1 MRDPATIVGNST
13 GWAPFVCER
22 WRAERVRE
30 VSGLAQHP
38 YLPADGQAELVPPS
52 FLSAQY
58 VDAFALG
65 IPDAPARLNGG
76 NACRW
81 LADVRVGDALERS
94 STVIDAE
101 TKHGRTGRLEL
112 YTIET
117 LYRRAGS
124 RAEAARLRYTAIRRY
139 PESPAGPPAPSTA
152 TGARSAAAG
161 RPTGTELPEDAV
173 RVFSTTVSSRD
184 VVRYAVATDDLY
196 EAHYDES
203 FARASGLPGTIV
215 HGLLKM
221 AWLAR
226 GALEYGGTGSVLR
239 ELSASYRGMDL
250 VGADFTVW
258 VGPDPAGGGDGGT
271 RLRLYGQSQGGPL
284 STVGTAL
291 LEPAPAA
298 SSASAALRPDPDRVR
313 TQTRSQTQEEE

>member
-1 MRDPATIVGNST
+1 VDTPSSVVGNST
-13 GWAPFVCER
+13 GWEPFVCQR

-30 VSGLAQHP
+30 VSGLAQEP
-38 YLPADGQAELVPPS
+38 YLPTDGEPELVPPS

-76 NACRW
+76 NRCRW
-81 LADVRVGDALERS
+81 QEDVRVGDALERC
-94 STVIDAE
+94 STVVDAQ
-101 TKHGRTGRLEL
+101 TKTGRTGRLEI

-117 LYRRAGS
+117 TYRRADS
-124 RAEAARLRYTAIRRY
+124 RAEVARLWYTAIRRY
-139 PESPAGPPAPSTA
+139 PQGETQPTRPPSGPADGTA
-152 TGARSAAAG
+152 VPEGA
-161 RPTGTELPEDAV
+161 TK
-173 RVFSTTVSSRD
+173 VFTTTVTPRG
-184 VVRYAVATDDLY
+184 VVKYAVATEDLY

-226 GALEYGGTGSVLR
+226 GALEYSGAGSVVR

-250 VGADFTVW
+250 VGEPFTVW
-258 VGPDPAGGGDGGT
+258 VAPDPDA
-271 RLRLYGQSQGGPL
+271 RSLRLYGQSSNGAV
-284 STVGTAL
+284 STTGTAL
-291 LEPAPAA
+291 IEPK
-298 SSASAALRPDPDRVR
+298 
-313 TQTRSQTQEEE
+313 E

>member
-1 MRDPATIVGNST
+1 MRDPSTIVGNST

-22 WRAERVRE
+22 WRAERVRQ

-65 IPDAPARLNGG
+65 VPDAPARLNGG

-81 LADVRVGDALERS
+81 LADVRVGDALVRN

-101 TKHGRTGRLEL
+101 VKNGRTGRLEI

-117 LYRRAGS
+117 VYRRADTPV
-124 RAEAARLRYTAIRRY
+124 EVARLRYTAIRRY
-139 PESPAGPPAPSTA
+139 PESSAVPPAPSTA
-152 TGARSAAAG
+152 AGARPAAAG
-161 RPTGTELPEDAV
+161 RPTGAELPGDAV
-173 RVFSTTVSSRD
+173 RVFSATVSSRD
-184 VVRYAVATDDLY
+184 VVQYAVATDDLY

-203 FARASGLPGTIV
+203 YARASGLPGTIV
-215 HGLLKM
+215 HGLLKL

-258 VGPDPAGGGDGGT
+258 VEPDPAGGDGGT
-271 RLRLYGQSQGGPL
+271 RLRLYGQSQGGPV

-298 SSASAALRPDPDRVR
+298 SASTALRPDPDRAV
-313 TQTRSQTQEEE
+313 TQTRSPTQEEE

>member
-1 MRDPATIVGNST
+1 MHDPSTIVGNST

-22 WRAERVRE
+22 WRAEQVRE
-30 VSGLAQHP
+30 VSGLAQYP
-38 YLPADGQAELVPPS
+38 YLPADGHAELVPPS

-81 LADVRVGDALERS
+81 LAEVRVGDALERD

-101 TKHGRTGRLEL
+101 VKNGRTGRLEL

-117 LYRRAGS
+117 VYRRADS
-124 RAEAARLRYTAIRRY
+124 RAEVARLRYTAIRRF
-139 PESPAGPPAPSTA
+139 PESPTASTAPSTT
-152 TGARSAAAG
+152 TGSRPTAGG
-161 RPTGTELPEDAV
+161 RPTGAELPGGAT

-184 VVRYAVATDDLY
+184 VVRYAVATEDLY

-203 FARASGLPGTIV
+203 YARASGLPGTIV

-271 RLRLYGQSQGGPL
+271 RLRLYGQSQGGAV
-284 STVGTAL
+284 STVGTAV
-291 LEPAPAA
+291 LEPPPAAPASVA
-298 SSASAALRPDPDRVR
+298 VRAGLDRAR

>member
-1 MRDPATIVGNST
+1 MHDPSAIVGNST

-30 VSGLAQHP
+30 VSGLVQHP
-38 YLPADGQAELVPPS
+38 YLPVDGRAELVPPS

-58 VDAFALG
+58 VDAFDLG

-81 LADVRVGDALERS
+81 LADVRVGEALERN
-94 STVIDAE
+94 STVVDVE
-101 TKHGRTGRLEL
+101 VKRGRTGRLEL

-117 LYRRAGS
+117 VYRRTADS
-124 RAEAARLRYTAIRRY
+124 RAEVAKLRYTAIRRF
-139 PESPAGPPAPSTA
+139 PQSPTAPSA
-152 TGARSAAAG
+152 SPGPRPTGNG
-161 RPTGTELPEDAV
+161 RPTGAELPEGAT
-173 RVFSTTVSSRD
+173 RVFTATVSPRD
-184 VVRYAVATDDLY
+184 VVRYAVATEDLY

-203 FARASGLPGTIV
+203 AARASGLPGTIV
-215 HGLLKM
+215 HGLLKL

-250 VGADFTVW
+250 VKDDFTVW
-258 VGPDPAGGGDGGT
+258 VAPEPAGTGATGT
-271 RLRLYGQSQGGPL
+271 RLHLFGQSRGGAI
-284 STVGTAL
+284 STVGTAVV
-291 LEPAPAA
+291 EPVPTSSI
-298 SSASAALRPDPDRVR
+298 SSAAGASPDRAR
-313 TQTRSQTQEEE
+313 TQTRFQTQEEE